1 MMAAAYRRPLALGDR
16 GPIVSFTFDDF
27 PRSAAQVAAP
37 ILESFGARGTYYV
50 APGLMN
56 SSGEQGDLFVEG
68 DLHFLMERG
77 HEVASHTYDHSSCRS
92 LSSLDFQK
100 DVRRGI
106 DAVHA
111 LTGGNPANFAY
122 PFGHVTLGTKKALGT
137 LVRSARGI
145 SPGLN
150 GPEIDLNL
158 LRANCLYGDSDQ
170 LQHAKLL
177 IGENARRKAWIIF
190 YTHDVRP
197 KPSAY
202 GCTPELFEAVVSF
215 AANNCRILTV
225 AEALCNAADA
235 VNMQPLFAEQ
245 LSAQ

>member
-1 MMAAAYRRPLALGDR
+1 MRAYQRSRLDSGNSRLGGICRANILTMTLRNKLGRVRQAMMAAAYRRPLALGDR

-122 PFGHVTLGTKKALGT
+122 PFGHVTL
-137 LVRSARGI
+137 
-145 SPGLN
+145 
-150 GPEIDLNL
+150 
-158 LRANCLYGDSDQ
+158 
-170 LQHAKLL
+170 
-177 IGENARRKAWIIF
+177 
-190 YTHDVRP
+190 
-197 KPSAY
+197 
-202 GCTPELFEAVVSF
+202 
-215 AANNCRILTV
+215 
-225 AEALCNAADA
+225 
-235 VNMQPLFAEQ
+235 
-245 LSAQ
+245 